1 MSQRQKSVCGA
12 SSPARKNAAHAT
24 RVNVATRANHNARH
38 ISVYVESAVLKNIAS
53 PSSDEE
59 GGGYEIALTDALVQE
74 DMLSPMQFET
84 MERASRS
91 LCLYGAFMLCDGT
104 GIGKGRSIAAVA
116 VEFLA
121 RHPEG
126 RVAWFSIN
134 KSLQAVARRDVAAM
148 GRFGCDV
155 RWGENVRYFSYPM
168 LRCDK
173 TFADVCDFLRTPQ
186 ALVLLDECHWL
197 RRKSPATCRVTA
209 AMASAPS
216 ARIMFVSATPASC
229 ASHVHYLARLS
240 PVIANG
246 TAESLARK
254 CGNIIL
260 ELLTIQLKSEGR
272 LLSRK
277 LSQDGVQ
284 VETLHVALTPDQ
296 RALYDACCSA
306 LNRGDGSGSHAPCH
320 QLFYRNLIT
329 SFKVGVILDRVN
341 LEMQRGHAVVLCV
354 QSTGAACA
362 QRNGDA
368 TTSMCQDYAGRHLQ
382 ADALATLAF
391 SGNLADVLQDRLGR
405 GVVADLTGRS
415 SHRERRQAIAAFQS
429 GRKRVALLSRAGST
443 GISLHNACPQAQK
456 RVFLIV
462 ELPWTSEAF
471 VQQCGRVH
479 RAQGRHAPRYVIVR
493 TDVPAE
499 LRFFT
504 SLQQRLRS
512 MSAVTCADHEGDD
525 GDVGAVLKRTY
536 TSVCVQ
542 CRRLVVLEIL
552 YRHHRARL
560 AGSAPETPTSP
571 TPSLE
576 TGPNVARN
584 ILAMYANSPA
594 TRTPAPHGTHRDALE
609 CRRDAQLLADCNTCL
624 PQCRLWNATAW
635 SPAIHRFASP
645 RFRAAV
651 RALLLVWRRG
661 QEGNCLA
668 RLPEAILLVI
678 VDMMCDDVHDAS
690 AARVHDAVV
699 RRGFGPLDMLG
710 MGTGGLYNM
719 MLGLPIA
726 SQHALDRMVAT
737 HALDRAPPT
746 TRRVFSD
753 VVRDS
758 LPAGFSFHNV
768 TRRDAVDGTIRI
780 GVTVHAPRL
789 PRVEAAVSYNG
800 TLHGVVFDGS
810 GGAVLHSADI
820 AHEDVL
826 LRPTQITGLRAAGAF
841 VLSDASDVTRLLKN
855 KARRLARR
863 AVKNSGEYVI
873 ATRRHVELFETSK
886 RLIVTHDNSSRS
898 DSDPWGESFTG
909 LLIDQPA

>member
-1 MSQRQKSVCGA
+1 MSPRKKSASGA
-12 SSPARKNAAHAT
+12 SSPAQKN
-24 RVNVATRANHNARH
+24 ATRADVATSAPHSARH
-38 ISVYVESAVLKNIAS
+38 ISVYVESAVLKNITS
-53 PSSDEE
+53 PISDEE
-59 GGGYEIALTDALVQE
+59 GGGYELALTDALVKE

-84 MERASRS
+84 MHRASRA
-91 LCLYGAFMLCDGT
+91 LCQHGAFMLCDGT

-116 VEFLA
+116 IEFLA
-121 RHPEG
+121 RQPQG

-134 KSLQAVARRDVAAM
+134 RSLYAVARRDVAAM

-173 TFADVCDFLRTPQ
+173 TFADVCDFLRTPHV
-186 ALVLLDECHWL
+186 LVLMDECHWL

-246 TAESLARK
+246 TAESLVRRW
-254 CGNIIL
+254 GNIIL

-306 LNRGDGSGSHAPCH
+306 LNRDGGSGSHAPCH

-329 SFKVGVILDRVN
+329 SFKVGAILDRVH

-368 TTSMCQDYAGRHLQ
+368 TTSMCQDYAGRHLPSDEL
-382 ADALATLAF
+382 AALTF

-405 GVVADLTGRS
+405 GIVADLTGRS
-415 SHRERRQAIAAFQS
+415 SQRERRQAMAAFQS

-504 SLQQRLRS
+504 SLQQRLRG
-512 MSAVTCADHEGDD
+512 MSAVTCANHQGED
-525 GDVGAVLKRTY
+525 GDVGAVLRRTY

-542 CRRLVVLEIL
+542 GRRLIVLEIL

-560 AGSAPETPTSP
+560 AASASATPMTAAS
-571 TPSLE
+571 SLK
-576 TGPNVARN
+576 TGPNAVRD

-594 TRTPAPHGTHRDALE
+594 TRTPALHGAHRDALE
-609 CRRDAQLLADCNTCL
+609 WRRDVQLVADCDAFV

-635 SPAIHRFASP
+635 SPALHKFANP

-661 QEGNCLA
+661 QEGNCFA
-668 RLPEAILLVI
+668 RLPETI
-678 VDMMCDDVHDAS
+678 VHLIVERMCDDVHDPS

-699 RRGFGPLDMLG
+699 RRGFRPLDMLG
-710 MGTGGLYNM
+710 MGTAGMYNM
-719 MLGLPIA
+719 MLGMPIA

-746 TRRVFSD
+746 TRRVFTD

-758 LPAGFSFHNV
+758 LPAGFSFDNV

-780 GVTVHAPRL
+780 RVTVHAPSV
-789 PRVEAAVSYNG
+789 PRVEATVSYNA
-800 TLHGVVFDGS
+800 TLHGVVFDRS

-820 AHEDVL
+820 AHADVW
-826 LRPTQITGLRAAGAF
+826 LRPTQITELRSAGAF
-841 VLSDASDVTRLLKN
+841 VLSDASGATRLLKN

-863 AVKNSGEYVI
+863 AAKNSGEYVI

-886 RLIVTHDNSSRS
+886 RLIVTHDDSSRG